1 MKNRKFFVVSIV
13 PALLFATSISF
24 AGNSGVGTSPGSQDG
39 KCPMM
44 KMMNTKEMKCKENME
59 KKTERKDMHSMM
71 EKCTMMKSQGA
82 TSPVQ
87 SNYAEKTGKTR
98 QQVLQELSE
107 HQERMRSDRAYAQE
121 WRSMYETN

>member
-1 MKNRKFFVVSIV
+1 
-13 PALLFATSISF
+13 
-24 AGNSGVGTSPGSQDG
+24 
-39 KCPMM
+39 MM
-44 KMMNTKEMKCKENME
+44 KMKEMKCMENKE
-59 KKTERKDMHSMM
+59 KKRGEKGMHSMM
-71 EKCTMMKSQGA
+71 ENCPMMKSQGA
-82 TSPVQ
+82 ASAGK